1 MQTFKEVV
9 KGIRKSEKNVDKV
22 LKAAR
27 IERHEK
33 SSMST
38 ERLEL
43 ILGFAAGIFIAI
55 LLFAFLIVLFVLM
68 KR

>member
-27 IERHEK
+27 LERHEK
-33 SSMST
+33 SSVSA
-38 ERLEL
+38 EKLEL

-55 LLFAFLIVLFVLM
+55 LLFVFLIVLLILM
-68 KR
+68 SK